1 MENGLLSP
9 FKVIQVI
16 QTRNGPGSQRD
27 PACCPV
33 NKFYNMNVSPIKMI
47 VLDVDGT
54 LTDGGIYVTDSGEEF
69 KKFNVKDGMA
79 ISRLRRKGMHFG
91 LISGSKST
99 GAIYKRAENLG
110 IQYVYVGDESKT
122 SILEKWLVEL
132 GIAYD
137 NVLFMGDDISDT
149 AVMQRSAI
157 AACPADA
164 AAAIIAISDIVTKNK
179 GGEGCFREL
188 ADKYFPF
195 D

>member
-1 MENGLLSP
+1 ME
-9 FKVIQVI
+9 
-16 QTRNGPGSQRD
+16 
-27 PACCPV
+27 
-33 NKFYNMNVSPIKMI
+33 VSPIKMI

-79 ISRLRRKGMHFG
+79 ITRLRKKGMHFG

-110 IQYVYVGDESKT
+110 VEFVYVGEESKT
-122 SILEKWLVEL
+122 GILEKWLDEL
-132 GIAYD
+132 GITYD
-137 NVLFMGDDISDT
+137 NVLFMGDDLSDN
-149 AVMQRSAI
+149 AVMQRAAI

-164 AAAIIAISDIVTKNK
+164 APSIVAMADIVTKKK

>member
-1 MENGLLSP
+1 M
-9 FKVIQVI
+9 
-16 QTRNGPGSQRD
+16 D
-27 PACCPV
+27 
-33 NKFYNMNVSPIKMI
+33 VSLIKMI

-79 ISRLRRKGMHFG
+79 ISRLLKKGMQFG

-99 GAIYKRAENLG
+99 GAIHKRAENLG
-110 IQYVYVGDESKT
+110 IEYVYVGDEPKT
-122 SILEKWLVEL
+122 QILEKWLVEL
-132 GIAYD
+132 GITYD
-137 NVLFMGDDISDT
+137 NILFVGDDISDR
-149 AVMQRSAI
+149 AVMQRAAI

-164 AAAIIAISDIVTKNK
+164 APSIMAISDIVTKK
-179 GGEGCFREL
+179 GGGEGCFREM